1 MIKNLLKKI
10 YILRITSVFLNLFGK
25 PWKGNGVI
33 LVYHRI
39 LPDDKQLPTALY
51 MTITGPD
58 KSGSFLYPKGS
69 YYVGFSRVNADG
81 EVVMAFAGTARL
93 VTYDLDDAKQY
104 IKKFSNLSLI
114 KKQMD
119 KGNKGF
125 GAWPATYDLTGDFKG
140 QGKGSKITKIVSMDE
155 IKY

>member
-1 MIKNLLKKI
+1 
-10 YILRITSVFLNLFGK
+10 
-25 PWKGNGVI
+25 
-33 LVYHRI
+33 
-39 LPDDKQLPTALY
+39 

-93 VTYDLDDAKQY
+93 VTYELDDAKQY

-140 QGKGSKITKIVSMDE
+140 QGKGSKIIKIDSMDE